1 MENLQIA
8 KCQINKC
15 KPVSYRKHLKP
26 QSPFCPLPP
35 PHRRAPR
42 PTFLVM
48 TLMTMVPIQTAA
60 LRTGARRLTG
70 AKSSS
75 KFSVAAMPQFR
86 AVAATDAA
94 PAATPFR
101 GLVTQAHRATTA
113 TQWKRP
119 APAPASD
126 VTAPAVSWRQQYQ
139 PAEQYGRARN
149 EGGGQ
154 VVNGDVIQK
163 KSEDA
168 ISLIR
173 RLEALR
179 LVNVGGAL
187 AHDAS
192 RPTGS
197 ESGEISTEEYS
208 AMNRNN
214 RKPRKANHG
223 ARPCS
228 RYSRR
233 AKKRK
238 WGNPRR

>member
-1 MENLQIA
+1 M
-8 KCQINKC
+8 
-15 KPVSYRKHLKP
+15 
-26 QSPFCPLPP
+26 
-35 PHRRAPR
+35 
-42 PTFLVM
+42 
-48 TLMTMVPIQTAA
+48 
-60 LRTGARRLTG
+60 
-70 AKSSS
+70 
-75 KFSVAAMPQFR
+75 
-86 AVAATDAA
+86 
-94 PAATPFR
+94 
-101 GLVTQAHRATTA
+101 
-113 TQWKRP
+113 
-119 APAPASD
+119 
-126 VTAPAVSWRQQYQ
+126 
-139 PAEQYGRARN
+139 
-149 EGGGQ
+149 
-154 VVNGDVIQK
+154 NGDVIQK

>member
-1 MENLQIA
+1 MTLCHIESTSNL
-8 KCQINKC
+8 N
-15 KPVSYRKHLKP
+15 P
-26 QSPFCPLPP
+26 PFAHYPRPT
-35 PHRRAPR
+35 APR

-75 KFSVAAMPQFR
+75 KFSVATMPQFR